1 MKLKIDIRPEN
12 GGSSLSFNV
21 DLPKKHF
28 NIIKESTKLI
38 ASITESI
45 KTIEH
50 EIKEK

>member
-38 ASITESI
+38 TSVTEAVKKI
-45 KTIEH
+45 QGEL
-50 EIKEK
+50 KEE